1 MDIVRTLILVTA
13 YSAVIFVAILL
24 LKLCFGKLMSAAL
37 HYALWFVL
45 VARLLVPV
53 TIDSGVHLFTLP
65 AAPAAQTALE
75 AGRPAGDG
83 ALLTGGSAPVN
94 AGPAGPTAFES
105 PAGTASPTARTKLT
119 PAHIAAA
126 VWAAGVAGFGVWLI
140 VLYAALLLRIRKNR
154 ARPSRKLLLLLSEVK
169 AELNIASPIRL
180 VCLYEYGTPA
190 LLFPNVVLMPIDALS
205 AMNAE
210 QIRFALRHELMHFK
224 RGDQLMS
231 ILLSALGAVYWFN
244 PVVWIAARMMRA
256 DMETACDGMVTRRLT
271 HEQRNDYA
279 SLILHLFAQPERRRI
294 ALGMA
299 QSATRKM
306 AEQRVRG
313 IYMRRSSGRGAK
325 AACLFAAVLLAFG
338 CFTTAC
344 VPVAGKA
351 AAQPAESG
359 AVDLSAGAASDDG
372 AFTVTDT
379 AGRTLRFTVADL
391 GASAESDTEQPRGA
405 VVSAD
410 TAARSAAAMLVIA
423 FAGRVS
429 DAVLYVRFKNHAD
442 LAMEQYQ
449 ILAGGDTEDTAAFYC
464 LADAGTGDVLYVQD
478 LTADRGEARTDA
490 LDVDDPRWRGAGEA
504 CLAAGRVYA
513 VERLTDGAEPL
524 PDSYYDGVQATYL
537 QEDPL
542 TAAVYLHMEQGACY
556 TLDIRYPS
564 LTVTAVGIY
573 RMGWDHC
580 REMTFYDEYME
591 DPLMRRADSVEAALT
606 PDQYALLANTVIMQI
621 GKPFPQPGLTWQSGP
636 YTGRFVHMMIE
647 KALGGRAFGAG
658 EAILIDSPDDP
669 LLGDNCVLRLETANP
684 QEDIYAVY
692 IGNDDYV
699 YADPATQTVVAR
711 SLREDWGTRLIDG
724 TFINYGVYVPYRAF
738 PSAESEA
745 EYKEI
750 AERAAEMIGKKL
762 DVRAQDN
769 KNPSY
774 ELLRLLFGCD
784 EPVRDDDSQVSIWS
798 TTDAALLPGKALFL
812 YPGREVLESA
822 DLLAGVCL
830 GGSKYAMLNPDTYV
844 VELRDLAADFTS
856 GLYSEVNCCIV
867 FNPDGGYRT
876 IAELSQAA
884 PTTSP

>member
-75 AGRPAGDG
+75 AGQPAGDG

-94 AGPAGPTAFES
+94 AGSAGPTAFES
-105 PAGTASPTARTKLT
+105 PAGTAPPTARTKLT

-126 VWAAGVAGFGVWLI
+126 VWAAGAAGFGVWLI

-325 AACLFAAVLLAFG
+325 AACLFAALLLAFG

-391 GASAESDTEQPRGA
+391 GASAGSVTKQPRGA
-405 VVSAD
+405 VVCAD
-410 TAARSAAAMLVIA
+410 TAARSAAAMLVTA

-524 PDSYYDGVQATYL
+524 PDSYYDGVQATFL

-606 PDQYALLANTVIMQI
+606 PDQYALLADTVIMQI

-647 KALGGRAFGAG
+647 RALGCRTTRMNQTSITSA
-658 EAILIDSPDDP
+658 DDP
-669 LLGDNCVLRLETANP
+669 ALGENSLLLLEPNDP
-684 QEDIYAVY
+684 YDDVYAIY

-699 YADPATQTVVAR
+699 YADRATQTVMPR
-711 SLREDWGTRLIDG
+711 SLREDWGTRYTSGIIFHCE
-724 TFINYGVYVPYRAF
+724 TFVPYRTF
-738 PSAESEA
+738 PSAEAEA
-745 EYKEI
+745 EYAKI
-750 AERAAEMIGKKL
+750 ATRATEMIGKKL
-762 DVRAQDN
+762 DVRAQDGRN
-769 KNPSY
+769 ASY
-774 ELLRLLFGCD
+774 GLLQLLFGCD
-784 EPVRDDDSQVSIWS
+784 EPVMDDDSQVYIWS
-798 TTDAALLPGKALFL
+798 ATDAALLPGKALVL
-812 YPGREVLESA
+812 YPGRDVLESA
-822 DLLAGVCL
+822 DLLSGVCL
-830 GGSKYAMLNPDTYV
+830 GGSKYAMLNPDTHV
-844 VELRDLAADFTS
+844 VELRDLSDDFPS
-856 GLYSEVNCCIV
+856 GAYSTVICCIV

-876 IAELSQAA
+876 IAELAQSA
-884 PTTSP
+884 PTPNPS